1 MKRKTDNFSKFI
13 NRKSPGAVKEE
24 IRQEKKLMKK
34 ERKEGIEKH
43 FEEKR
48 NKRAVAI
55 SLKDGSNSNASGSDR
70 GAKSNAADPHRI
82 AMKSGRGNSQGTDT
96 QTNAPDKSVYTQ
108 KASEPITGAT
118 LPLNK
123 FVAHAGVSSRRA
135 AAALVK
141 EGKV

>member
-55 SLKDGSNSNASGSDR
+55 SRSRRQQLKCNRFGPGR
-70 GAKSNAADPHRI
+70 QI
-82 AMKSGRGNSQGTDT
+82 KSG
-96 QTNAPDKSVYTQ
+96 
-108 KASEPITGAT
+108 
-118 LPLNK
+118 
-123 FVAHAGVSSRRA
+123 
-135 AAALVK
+135 
-141 EGKV
+141 

>member
-24 IRQEKKLMKK
+24 IRQEKKLIKK

-55 SLKDGSNSNASGSDR
+55 SLKAGTTSNASGSDR
-70 GAKSNAADPHRI
+70 GAKSSAASSSLFRRSKAIPRRQR
-82 AMKSGRGNSQGTDT
+82 ASCPVFRSTASAV
-96 QTNAPDKSVYTQ
+96 AP
-108 KASEPITGAT
+108 ARA
-118 LPLNK
+118 
-123 FVAHAGVSSRRA
+123 VS
-135 AAALVK
+135 
-141 EGKV
+141 

>member
-24 IRQEKKLMKK
+24 IRQERKLIKK

-48 NKRAVAI
+48 NKRALAI
-55 SLKDGSNSNASGSDR
+55 SQNKGVQPDADSHSKELHLKSAE
-70 GAKSNAADPHRI
+70 
-82 AMKSGRGNSQGTDT
+82 KSGH
-96 QTNAPDKSVYTQ
+96 TQ
-108 KASEPITGAT
+108 KPAEPPAGAT

-123 FVAHAGVSSRRA
+123 FIAHAGVSSRR
-135 AAALVK
+135 
-141 EGKV
+141 